1 MAEKEQCNVE
11 NVGGVDKDT
20 PSTSHAHMLFAPSHM
35 LSASIHTS
43 FSSILDVENVH
54 L

>member
-20 PSTSHAHMLFAPSHM
+20 PSTSHAHMLFALDHM
-35 LSASIHTS
+35 CLLRFIHH
-43 FSSILDVENVH
+43 FH
-54 L
+54 LF